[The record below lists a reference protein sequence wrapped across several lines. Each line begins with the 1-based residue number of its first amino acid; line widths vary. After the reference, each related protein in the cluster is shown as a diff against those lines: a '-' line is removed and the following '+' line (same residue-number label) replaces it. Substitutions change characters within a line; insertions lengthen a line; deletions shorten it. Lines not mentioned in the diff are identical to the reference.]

1 MNLYLDKITEAIVNM
16 DEDNIIS
23 LIDEALSGG
32 ISAEDIYNKG
42 LSKGMLDVTK
52 LFENKEYFVSEV
64 IVCADT
70 LNLGVNYLRKKFP
83 AKEDSKG
90 PKVIIGVVEGDLHE
104 IGKNIVK
111 IMFEA
116 AGFKVTDMGI
126 NVKAHDILD
135 KTMETEPDIIC
146 LSTMMTTTRG
156 KMKDVVEL
164 IHSKNLK
171 NIPKIIIGGGSVS
184 QKYSDEI
191 GADGYSANA
200 VDAVIL
206 VSRRVGGN

>member
-146 LSTMMTTTRG
+146 LSTMMTTTRA

-206 VSRRVGGN
+206 VRRLIGGN

>member
-16 DEDNIIS
+16 DEDNVIS

-206 VSRRVGGN
+206 VRRLIGGN

>member
-1 MNLYLDKITEAIVNM
+1 MNLYLDKITKAIVNM

-206 VSRRVGGN
+206 VRRLIGGN

>member
-206 VSRRVGGN
+206 VRQLIGGN

>member
-64 IVCADT
+64 IVCVDT

-206 VSRRVGGN
+206 VRRLIGGN

>member
-111 IMFEA
+111 IIFEA

-206 VSRRVGGN
+206 VRRLIGGN

>member
-116 AGFKVTDMGI
+116 ADFKVTDMGI

-206 VSRRVGGN
+206 VRRLIGGN

>member
-1 MNLYLDKITEAIVNM
+1 MNLYLDKIAEAIVNM

-23 LIDEALSGG
+23 LIDEALVSG

-206 VSRRVGGN
+206 VRRLMGGN

>member
-1 MNLYLDKITEAIVNM
+1 
-16 DEDNIIS
+16 
-23 LIDEALSGG
+23 
-32 ISAEDIYNKG
+32 
-42 LSKGMLDVTK
+42 MLDVTK

-70 LNLGVNYLRKKFP
+70 LNLGVNYLRKNFP

-116 AGFKVTDMGI
+116 ADFKVTDMGI

-206 VSRRVGGN
+206 VRRLIGGN

>member
-206 VSRRVGGN
+206 VRRLIGGN

>member
-32 ISAEDIYNKG
+32 ISTEDIYNKG

-206 VSRRVGGN
+206 VRRLIGGN

>member
-1 MNLYLDKITEAIVNM
+1 M

-206 VSRRVGGN
+206 VRRLIGGN